1 MIERKSSKRRALQL
15 VCICSAHIMIFFEL
29 IPSTNR
35 GGLLAELHRFQS
47 IQPRAGIALTFWNP
61 ERWLSKTILVL
72 YYNLTLRNKTFVY
85 RNVP

>member
-1 MIERKSSKRRALQL
+1 MVQETLERESSNSRALQL
-15 VCICSAHIMIFFEL
+15 LCICSAIIMTFFEL

-47 IQPRAGIALTFWNP
+47 IQPRAGIALTFWNL

-72 YYNLTLRNKTFVY
+72 CYIPIIKAQKL
-85 RNVP
+85 